1 MLLVHHGQRYFED
14 VPIFALGYPVLLR
27 SVSASEFSP
36 NSFLS
41 DICNKI
47 IREILLTSIRSK
59 TTYMSTGGFFD
70 FALEFLE
77 VSEHFALIPHRIDPG
92 VPREVV
98 DEEHVISA
106 SAKCCSLRRSPYVGM
121 DYVE

>member
-1 MLLVHHGQRYFED
+1 M
-14 VPIFALGYPVLLR
+14 PISALSYSILLR

-36 NSFLS
+36 NSSLS
-41 DICNKI
+41 EICSKI

-59 TTYMSTGGFFD
+59 TTYMPTSGFFD

-77 VSEHFALIPHRIDPG
+77 VSEHFALMPHQVDLGIPG
-92 VPREVV
+92 EVI

-106 SAKCCSLRRSPYVGM
+106 SAECSRLHWSPYVGM
-121 DYVE
+121 DYVA